1 MRTACEFR
9 FGFWDVTAAGDARL
23 AASQNQPFADIA
35 DVNNEGDVPEL
46 PNAATLEHN
55 FGWVLDG
62 SKEALPDDVEAY
74 PWGWWSESISGD
86 DCSFVDPPQLVVDFM
101 DDSGAATP
109 HSSAGITLDFVGTL
123 PRLVQIEWYGADGGL
138 LDSGEF
144 APDSMSY
151 FCERQVMEYYRV
163 VISIPAMSWPRRYLR
178 VVGVLFGCIKVL
190 SGGEVINAKLTQE
203 VSPVSLTL
211 PVSKLELSFY
221 SPDGDFS
228 LLDPRGAYQLFQYRQ
243 KVEAYKTIDGE
254 RRCLEECYLQEASG
268 TVDAATKLV
277 CQNIIGVLDGVEFDG
292 GIYQDEPLED
302 LLGEILTPESVDFS
316 IDAAFAGVTLSGW
329 LPIGSKRA
337 ALQNIAF
344 AIGAMVLTCGSG
356 GVRFVPLPAVCV
368 ADIGVNRKI
377 VGHKVTLEELVTQ
390 VDVVAH
396 QYELGDSGQLAKSTL
411 GVGEHK
417 ITFIRPA
424 EVSGVSGA
432 TLLEAHPNFC
442 RVQVD
447 VAGEVTVTGR
457 EWEDMETVYSA
468 ALPSI
473 PAGCSPGVKSVS
485 NATLVDADK
494 AAAVAERL
502 LAYYQL
508 RYTDEGQSLPG
519 WEMVGDMAAIHSL
532 NGRTIE
538 GYIERLVTDLSGGA
552 LQTVEIRGGV
562 K

>member
-1 MRTACEFR
+1 MRTSCEFR
-9 FGFWDVTAAGDARL
+9 FGFWDVTAAGDACL

-86 DCSFVDPPQLVVDFM
+86 DCSFVDPPQLVVGFM

-144 APDSMSY
+144 TPDSMSY
-151 FCERQVMEYYRV
+151 FCERQVFDYYRV
-163 VISIPAMSWPRRYLR
+163 VITIPAMSWPRRYLR

-254 RRCLEECYLQEASG
+254 RRCVAECYLQEASG

-292 GIYQDEPLED
+292 GIYQDEPLAD

-316 IDAAFAGVTLSGW
+316 IDAAFAGATLSGW

-390 VDVVAH
+390 VDVTAH

-424 EVSGVSGA
+424 EVSSVSGA
-432 TLLEAHPNFC
+432 TLLEAYPNFC

-447 VAGEVTVTGR
+447 EAGEVTVTGR

-473 PAGCSPGVKSVS
+473 PAGYSPGVKSVS
-485 NATLVDADK
+485 NAALVDADK

-508 RYTDEGQSLPG
+508 RYTDEGQNLPG
-519 WEMVGDMAAIHSL
+519 WENAGDMAAIHSL
-532 NGRTIE
+532 NGRAIE
-538 GYIERLVTDLSGGA
+538 GYIERLVTNLSGGA

>member
-1 MRTACEFR
+1 MKTACDFR

>member
-1 MRTACEFR
+1 MQTACKFR
-9 FGFWDVTAAGDARL
+9 FGFWDVTAAGDAKPTVND
-23 AASQNQPFADIA
+23 NQAFADIA
-35 DVNNEGDVPEL
+35 DVNNEGEVPEL
-46 PNAATLEHN
+46 PNVATLEHN

-62 SKEALPDDVEAY
+62 SREVLPDDAAAY

-138 LDSGEF
+138 LASGEF
-144 APDSMSY
+144 APDSMTY
-151 FCERQVMEYYRV
+151 FCEQQVFDYCRV
-163 VISIPAMSWPRRYLR
+163 VITVPAMRWPGRYLR
-178 VVGVLFGCIKVL
+178 VIGVLFGCIKVL
-190 SGGEVINAKLTQE
+190 GGGEVISARLTQE
-203 VSPVSLTL
+203 IDPAGLTL
-211 PVSKLELSFY
+211 PVGKLDLSFY
-221 SPDGDFS
+221 SPDGEFD
-228 LLDPRGAYQLFQYRQ
+228 LLDPAGAYQLFQYRQ
-243 KVEAYKTIDGE
+243 RIEVYKSIDGE
-254 RRCLEECYLQEASG
+254 QQQVAECYLQEASG
-268 TVDAATKLV
+268 TVDAATELV
-277 CQNIIGVLDGVEFDG
+277 CQDIIGVLDGVEYDG
-292 GIYQDEPLED
+292 GIYEDKPVLE
-302 LLGEILTPESVDFS
+302 LLDEILTPEGVDFT

-344 AIGAMVLTCGSG
+344 AIGAMVLTCGGG
-356 GVRFVPLPAVCV
+356 GVRFVPLPTVCA
-368 ADIGVNRKI
+368 ADIGVSRKI
-377 VGHKVTLEELVTQ
+377 VGHKVKLGELVTQ
-390 VDVVAH
+390 VDVTAH
-396 QYELGDSGQLAKSTL
+396 RYELGDSGQLAKSTL

-424 EVSGVSGA
+424 EVSGVRGA

-447 VAGEVTVTGR
+447 AAGEVTVNGR
-457 EWEDMETVYSA
+457 EWENMETVYSA

-485 NATLVDADK
+485 NATLVDGTRAQ
-494 AAAVAERL
+494 AAAERL
-502 LAYYQL
+502 LAYYQM

-519 WEMVGDMAAIHSL
+519 WETVGDMAAIHSL